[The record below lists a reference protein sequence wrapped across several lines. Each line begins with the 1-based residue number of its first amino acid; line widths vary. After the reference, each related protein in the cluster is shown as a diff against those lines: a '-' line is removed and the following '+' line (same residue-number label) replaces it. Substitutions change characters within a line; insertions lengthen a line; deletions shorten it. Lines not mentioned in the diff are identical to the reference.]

1 MKIGTAS
8 IYNIY
13 ICRMSVAE
21 GNVSTIDIPMG
32 TVFTLEEIEKV
43 R

>member
-13 ICRMSVAE
+13 RMSVAE